1 MENKIN
7 LSLVVPAYREEKTI
21 VATLM
26 GLDSV
31 LSDLNFNYE
40 IICVI
45 DGRVDKTFEMAN
57 KIKNPHLKIFVYENN
72 LGKGHAVKYG
82 MEKARGEIIGFI
94 DANGINPRSIPML
107 LQHFFWYKAD
117 IIVGSKRHPVSK
129 VHYPWLR
136 RVLSWGYQMVIRL
149 FFDLEIRDTQ
159 VGAKLFKRSVVTK
172 VLPLLLVKDFAFDIE
187 FLAVAYHKG
196 FKNIYESPIELESS
210 ADEDTS
216 AVFSK
221 GFIRTSARMFWDTL
235 AVFYRLKIMHYYD
248 K

>member
-7 LSLVVPAYREEKTI
+7 LSLVVPAYKEEKTI

-31 LSDLNFNYE
+31 LSDLNLNYE
-40 IICVI
+40 IILVI

-57 KIKNPHLKIFVYENN
+57 KIKNPRLKIFTYENN

-82 MEKARGEIIGFI
+82 MEKARGEIIGFV

-107 LQHFFWYKAD
+107 LQHFFWYKAN

-136 RVLSWGYQMVIRL
+136 RVLSWGYQMLIRL

-159 VGAKLFKRSVVTK
+159 VGAKLFKRSVVNK
-172 VLPLLLVKDFAFDIE
+172 VLPLLLVKDWAFDIE
-187 FLAVAYHKG
+187 LLAVAYHKG
-196 FKNIYESPIELESS
+196 FKKIYESPIELESS

-216 AVFSK
+216 AIFSK
-221 GFIRTSARMFWDTL
+221 GFIRISMRMLWDTL

>member
-1 MENKIN
+1 MPHVN
-7 LSLVVPAYREEKTI
+7 LSIIVPAYKEEKTI
-21 VATLM
+21 VSTLT
-26 GLDSV
+26 GLNTV
-31 LSDLNFNYE
+31 LSTLNLDYE

-57 KIKNPHLKIFVYENN
+57 KIKNSHLKIYTYEKN

-82 MEKARGEIIGFI
+82 MERARGAIIGFV
-94 DANGINPRSIPML
+94 DANGINPRSIPIL

-136 RVLSWGYQMVIRL
+136 RVLSWGYQMLTRL
-149 FFDLEIRDTQ
+149 FFDLEVRDTQ
-159 VGAKLFKRSVVTK
+159 VGAKLFRRPVVTK
-172 VLPLLLVKDFAFDIE
+172 ILPLLLVKDWAFDIE
-187 FLAVAYHKG
+187 LLAVAYHKG

-210 ADEDTS
+210 ANEDTS
-216 AVFSK
+216 AIFSK
-221 GFIRTSARMFWDTL
+221 GFIRISLRMLWDTL